1 MALPTFNINEKN
13 SIIGIPISGGLQFRY
28 NAFQN
33 LNNPDSGG
41 IPLVG
46 LNLPIDKAGIDIT
59 SPLEMNLEESY
70 DGSVNIIL
78 TDKKNPPKI
87 VNSRFYTTSS
97 ITYNIADRDGNV
109 DTNIYSEDNFKI
121 ETSLVKVVQSIV
133 NVDFRGISEGGK
145 MPVGNYHYYKTN
157 LHLHLNYKLQKTIQ

>member
-1 MALPTFNINEKN
+1 MVLPTFNINREN
-13 SIIGIPISGGLQFRY
+13 SIIGIPILGNLQFKY

-33 LNNPDSGG
+33 LNNPDSKDD

-59 SPLEMNLEESY
+59 SPIEMNLEESY

-78 TDKKNPPKI
+78 TDKKNSPKI

-97 ITYNIADRDGNV
+97 KTYKIADKNLQIK
-109 DTNIYSEDNFKI
+109 IYRERNC
-121 ETSLVKVVQSIV
+121 
-133 NVDFRGISEGGK
+133 NR
-145 MPVGNYHYYKTN
+145 
-157 LHLHLNYKLQKTIQ
+157 